1 MMLRYHTNF
10 GDEIRIYTLDENGE
24 KMKNVGAD

>member
-24 KMKNVGAD
+24 KNEKCGG